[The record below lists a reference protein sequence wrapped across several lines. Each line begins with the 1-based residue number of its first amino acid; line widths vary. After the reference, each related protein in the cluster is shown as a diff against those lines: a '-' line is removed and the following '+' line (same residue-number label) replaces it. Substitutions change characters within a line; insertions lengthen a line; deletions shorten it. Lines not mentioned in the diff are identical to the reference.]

1 MDAAQLEGLTLFAG
15 LSKRERARVAQLA
28 DEIDLPEGRRLVNEG
43 AFAYELFVI
52 EEGTAE
58 VRRHDSHLADL
69 GPGDFF
75 GEMGVMGNASRV
87 ASVVTT
93 SPMTA
98 VVMTAHDFR
107 RIAQE
112 MPSVAK
118 RIRATIE
125 ERAKTI
131 MQ

>member
-1 MDAAQLEGLTLFAG
+1 MDAVQLEGLTLFAG

-28 DEIDLPEGRRLVNEG
+28 DEIDLPAGRKIVNEG

-52 EEGTAE
+52 EDGTAE
-58 VRRHDSHLADL
+58 VRRHDTHLADL

-75 GEMGVMGNASRV
+75 GEMGVMAQGSRN

-107 RIAQE
+107 RVAQE
-112 MPSVAK
+112 MPSVAN

-125 ERAKTI
+125 ERAKTLI
-131 MQ
+131 N

>member
-1 MDAAQLEGLTLFAG
+1 MDAAQLEGITLFAG

-28 DEIDLPEGRRLVNEG
+28 DEVDLPEGRQIVREG

-52 EEGTAE
+52 EKGTAE
-58 VRRHDSHLADL
+58 VRRHDAHLADL

-75 GEMGVMGNASRV
+75 GEMGVMGKDSRV

-107 RIAQE
+107 RVAQE
-112 MPSVAK
+112 MPSVAN
-118 RIRATIE
+118 RIRTTIE
-125 ERAKTI
+125 ERGKAL
-131 MQ
+131 MN